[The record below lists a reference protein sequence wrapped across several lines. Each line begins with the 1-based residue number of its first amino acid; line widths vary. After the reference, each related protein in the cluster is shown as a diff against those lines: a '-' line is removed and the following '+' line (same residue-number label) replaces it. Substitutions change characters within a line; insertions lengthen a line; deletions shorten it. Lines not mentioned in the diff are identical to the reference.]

1 MKILGILV
9 VKNEVDI
16 LEAAL
21 VDAARWADRVFVLD
35 NGSTD
40 GTWELLNSLASDV
53 IVPAGREPRPF
64 QRSFRADIFNRF
76 RGEANDEDW
85 WCKMDSDEFYIDD
98 PRTFL
103 AAVPRRYHVVFKK
116 SVEYRLT
123 FEDLAEHVFTG
134 RFEHDRP
141 LIRYVNPVC
150 LEEMRFFRHYSR
162 LRWESS
168 GPNASDQPRYLGVH
182 YPKSILARHYRY
194 RSPQQMQERLD
205 IRHAIPKDSEG
216 RPFRHVTEKKWEELL
231 AHRADV
237 VLDEGPETYTR
248 LRLRRPVSEAPIR
261 AARKRLMRF
270 WSKAGLRG

>member
-1 MKILGILV
+1 VKILGILL

-40 GTWELLNSLASDV
+40 GTWELLSSLASDV
-53 IVPAGREPRPF
+53 IVPAYREPRLY

-76 RGEANDEDW
+76 RSEASDGDW
-85 WCKMDSDEFYIDD
+85 WCNMDSDEFYIDD

-123 FEDLAEHVFTG
+123 FEDLDEHQFTG
-134 RFEHDRP
+134 RFENDRR

-150 LEEMRFFRHYSR
+150 LEEMRFFRHYGR

-182 YPKSILARHYRY
+182 YPKPILARHYRY

-205 IRHAIPKDSEG
+205 IRLAIPRDSEG
-216 RPFRHVTEKKWEELL
+216 RPFRHVTEKKWQELL

-237 VLDEGPETYTR
+237 VLDNGKETYAS
-248 LRLRRPVSEAPIR
+248 LRLRRPVKEAPLR
-261 AARKRLMRF
+261 ALRKRLLRL
-270 WSKAGLRG
+270 WAETGLRG